1 MQIEFMI
8 SLKEQYMNAIENK
21 TKLHEFRRRFS
32 KVNHNFYSLI
42 YVSSPI
48 SKVTAIVK
56 FYPPIEGDIDDM
68 LVLRQTHSFSNN
80 QEVRDYFKD
89 SKTYHALPIKQIQLL
104 NNPIPLKKLRELVP
118 NFAPPQ
124 SYFRIDN
131 DKYSVIVDH
140 VNKTDNTKTRLPH
153 QSLS

>member
-32 KVNHNFYSLI
+32 KVDHNFFSLI
-42 YVSSPI
+42 YVSAPI
-48 SKVTAIVK
+48 SAITAIIE
-56 FYPPIEGDIDDM
+56 FNPPIEGDIDDM
-68 LVLRQTHSFSNN
+68 LALRQTHSFSNDK
-80 QEVRDYFKD
+80 EVRDYFKG
-89 SKTYHALPIKQIQLL
+89 SKTCYALPIKDIQLL
-104 NNPIPLKKLRELVP
+104 KNPIPLNKLRELVP

-140 VNKTDNTKTRLPH
+140 VKKTDT
-153 QSLS
+153 

>member
-32 KVNHNFYSLI
+32 KINHNFYSLI
-42 YVSSPI
+42 YVSAPI
-48 SKVTAIVK
+48 SKITAIIK
-56 FYPPIEGDIDDM
+56 FNPPLEGNIDDM
-68 LVLRQTHSFSNN
+68 LALRQTHSFSNDQAIIN
-80 QEVRDYFKD
+80 YFKG
-89 SKTYHALPIKQIQLL
+89 SKTCHALPISQIHILK
-104 NNPIPLKKLRELVP
+104 NPIPLNKLRDLVP

-131 DKYSVIVDH
+131 DKYSVIIDY
-140 VNKTDNTKTRLPH
+140 
-153 QSLS
+153 